1 MEGKI
6 KDKHGD
12 SHLAVKRTFNSYLA
26 GASASLVIRRPRRR
40 LLARATAHEQGRK
53 NNQDI

>member
-40 LLARATAHEQGRK
+40 LLAGATAHEQGRK